1 MDTIKKL
8 TFSRGK
14 IELIT
19 VFIILILGMS
29 VFLIPLKTKTALT
42 YDKGKIHYTGYVV
55 NYRMNGK
62 GKLTFENGDVYEGN
76 FVNGVFNGKG
86 VFTSNIG
93 WSYEGD
99 FKDGQADGQGKLIAK
114 DKKVYEGTFKQG
126 IYQK

>member
-1 MDTIKKL
+1 MDTLKKM
-8 TFSRGK
+8 TFSREK

-29 VFLIPLKTKTALT
+29 VFLIPLKTKTVLT
-42 YDKGKIHYTGYVV
+42 YNDGKIHYTGYVV

-76 FVNGVFNGKG
+76 FVNGMFNGKG
-86 VFTSNIG
+86 IFISNIG

>member
-1 MDTIKKL
+1 MDTLKNL
-8 TFSRGK
+8 TFSREK

-42 YDKGKIHYTGYVV
+42 YDEGKIHYTGYVV

-62 GKLTFENGDVYEGN
+62 GKLTFENGDIYEGN
-76 FVNGVFNGKG
+76 FTNGVFNGKG
-86 VFTSNIG
+86 IFTSNLG

-99 FKDGQADGQGKLIAK
+99 FRDGQADGQGKLIAK